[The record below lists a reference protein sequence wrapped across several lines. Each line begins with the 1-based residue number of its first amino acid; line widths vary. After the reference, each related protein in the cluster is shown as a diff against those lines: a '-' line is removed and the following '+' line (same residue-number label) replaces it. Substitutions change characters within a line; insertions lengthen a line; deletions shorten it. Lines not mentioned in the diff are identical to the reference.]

1 MFRFEF
7 KGKEPK
13 FRIET
18 PSKIIHVLKTPVSQE
33 TSGMQKVQIRSAI
46 MRIIKRYGTSPPQ
59 NVSVGSMPSSRL
71 INDLLILLRT
81 TLLGAVSGRQTR
93 ATTLVSP
100 RESGMLPSSFAR
112 TAFLSTIH

>member
-1 MFRFEF
+1 VFRFEF

-18 PSKIIHVLKTPVSQE
+18 PSKVIHVLKTPVSQE

-59 NVSVGSMPSSRL
+59 NVSVVPMPNSRF
-71 INDLLILLRT
+71 INVLLIFLRT
-81 TLLGAVSGRQTR
+81 TLLGTVPDRQTR
-93 ATTLVSP
+93 TATLVSTQQ
-100 RESGMLPSSFAR
+100 SGM
-112 TAFLSTIH
+112 